1 MLAAFSAVDLV
12 SVWEQGRTGGRA
24 ERAYLLLSWAHP
36 EMSGEELEALPLG
49 RRDAMLLQLREQMF
63 GPWLESVVRC
73 PQCRETLKI
82 NLDIRELRHKRT
94 PDSVATALLADNLR
108 VRFRVPT
115 GGDLRDLKNCH
126 DPQEARRQLIGRC
139 ILEAH
144 RGEKRIEPS
153 QLTREETVALAD
165 RVAEVD
171 PHGEL
176 ILNGDCPNCAH
187 RWATL
192 LDIASFLWQEL
203 ELAVNRLL
211 GEVHTLAWA
220 YSWSEHDILAMSARR
235 RRLYLELLAG

>member
-1 MLAAFSAVDLV
+1 MRAAFSAVDLV
-12 SVWEQGRTGGRA
+12 NVWEEGCTGGRA

-49 RRDAMLLQLREQMF
+49 SRDAMLLQLREQMF

-82 NLDIRELRHKRT
+82 NLDIRELQHEAKPT
-94 PDSVATALLADNLR
+94 STETALLGDSLR
-108 VRFRVPT
+108 IRFRVPNA
-115 GGDLRDLKNCH
+115 GDLRDLENCN
-126 DPQEARRQLIGRC
+126 DAREAREQLIRRC

-144 RGEKRIEPS
+144 RGGKKIEPS
-153 QLTREETVALAD
+153 QLTCEETVALAD

-176 ILNGDCPNCAH
+176 ILNGDCPNCPH

-220 YSWSEHDILAMSARR
+220 YSWSEHEILAMSARR
-235 RRLYLELLAG
+235 RRLYLELLAE